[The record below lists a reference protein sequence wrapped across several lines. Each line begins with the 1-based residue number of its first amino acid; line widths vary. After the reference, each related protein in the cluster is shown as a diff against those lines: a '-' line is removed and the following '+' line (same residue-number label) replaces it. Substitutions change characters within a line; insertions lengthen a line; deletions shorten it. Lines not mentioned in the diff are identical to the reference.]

1 MLCSYCDA
9 PMPDVSV
16 FCPACGRS
24 IDSGSSDASEL
35 RARIL
40 GALAY
45 FCLFPAVVLLGVPV
59 LRKSSFLRFHSWQAI
74 LFTVASLVI
83 ALVFRLLYAV
93 FSVFPVFG
101 LLIAW
106 LIAGIGSL
114 GLFTLWLVLA
124 VKAAQGQRLELPF
137 IGALSMRLADKNQAD
152 Q

>member
-9 PMPDVSV
+9 PMPDVSA

-24 IDSGSSDASEL
+24 TESGSSETSDL
-35 RARIL
+35 RTRML

-45 FCLFPAVVLLGVPV
+45 FCLLPAVVFLGIPA

-83 ALVFRLLYAV
+83 ALVFRLLYAI

-114 GLFTLWLVLA
+114 GLFTLWLVLV

-137 IGALSMRLADKNQAD
+137 IGPVSMRLADKKSS
-152 Q
+152 